1 MSTYSLIVLGERG
14 HSPHVLLLGCTVH
27 ADRIEAKAHIAL
39 APLKRGRTLSAMTQ
53 GEVGWTLPR
62 GALRA
67 KVPRLAEAG
76 HYLHTPIT
84 VALVRQGRV

>member
-1 MSTYSLIVLGERG
+1 MSTHPLIVLGERG

-27 ADRIEAKAHIAL
+27 PDRIEAKAYTVM
-39 APLKRGRTLSAMTQ
+39 APLRRGRTLSAMTR
-53 GEVGWTLPR
+53 GEAGWTLPR

-76 HYLHTPIT
+76 HHLHTPIT
-84 VALVRQGRV
+84 VALVRQGKA